1 MSFDIGYNKYIARAK
16 SFKSRQDLV
25 NEYLKDESRN
35 HDIQDIVLHTI
46 GKEEPLYEV
55 KDMLKKFGPAVK
67 AEIKPEQEFG
77 S

>member
-1 MSFDIGYNKYIARAK
+1 M
-16 SFKSRQDLV
+16 